1 MSLAWDLEPEELAI
15 VKELEEKYE
24 VYLTEI
30 ERDPLGREWR
40 FRITLSFPGPKWI
53 EPCLSPPPEFFV
65 NDLNRYKSFTD
76 FSPEGA
82 LRQALLFA
90 ERNKWWMEQLKKN
103 LEEGVKK

>member
-15 VKELEEKYE
+15 VKELEKKYA

-53 EPCLSPPPEFFV
+53 EPCLNPPPEFLV
-65 NDLNRYKSFTD
+65 KNLSRYKSFTG
-76 FSPEGA
+76 FSLEGA

-90 ERNKWWMEQLKKN
+90 EENKLWMEQLEKK
-103 LEEGVKK
+103 LEVKE